1 MTLTPAP
8 GLVYRTTGG
17 ELDIYFFLG
26 PDPEQVVSQYTEAVG
41 RYYVPPYWALG
52 FHLCRWGYNRCKVLL
67 IFDSGHVDPLYSP
80 LISLTN
86 MEAAW
91 QRTRD
96 AGIPFDA
103 QWGDIDI
110 MDRALDFTVNPNEFS
125 GLSEF
130 AHNLHEVEHSALF
143 MLSSSDWDA
152 LCDHFGPLYLD
163 GRAKGRIPSI

>member
-1 MTLTPAP
+1 M
-8 GLVYRTTGG
+8 
-17 ELDIYFFLG
+17 
-26 PDPEQVVSQYTEAVG
+26 QVVSQYTEAVG

-52 FHLCRWGYNRCKVLL
+52 FHLCRWGYNRCKHFRALSRGVCVFLL
-67 IFDSGHVDPLYSP
+67 S
-80 LISLTN
+80 ISLTN

-91 QRTRD
+91 ERTRD

-130 AHNLHEVEHSALF
+130 AHNLHEVEHFDAPIIHY
-143 MLSSSDWDA
+143 SSDWDA
-152 LCDHFGPLYLD
+152 FCDHFGPLYID
-163 GRAKGRIPSI
+163 RRAKRRISSF

>member
-1 MTLTPAP
+1 MSLTPAP

-26 PDPEQVVSQYTEAVG
+26 PRPEQVVSQYVYPDMCTPSRSSPSTQKPLAATMFPHTG
-41 RYYVPPYWALG
+41 LLG
-52 FHLCRWGYNRCKVLL
+52 FTSVDGDTTGREGPCRSSLSSL
-67 IFDSGHVDPLYSP
+67 

-130 AHNLHEVEHSALF
+130 AHNLHEVEHF
-143 MLSSSDWDA
+143 
-152 LCDHFGPLYLD
+152 
-163 GRAKGRIPSI
+163 

>member
-1 MTLTPAP
+1 
-8 GLVYRTTGG
+8 
-17 ELDIYFFLG
+17 
-26 PDPEQVVSQYTEAVG
+26 
-41 RYYVPPYWALG
+41 
-52 FHLCRWGYNRCKVLL
+52 
-67 IFDSGHVDPLYSP
+67 
-80 LISLTN
+80 

-130 AHNLHEVEHSALF
+130 AHNLHEVEHFDAPIIHY
-143 MLSSSDWDA
+143 SSDWDA
-152 LCDHFGPLYLD
+152 FCDHFGSLHLD
-163 GRAKGRIPSI
+163 RRAQGGISSI